1 MKESVV
7 RTLFGIGCGMAY
19 LAIHKFS
26 EHASREWIPNAIA
39 SAFFAIA
46 AALVDSS
53 AHPKQGKEGG
63 EG

>member
-19 LAIHKFS
+19 PIHKFS
-26 EHASREWIPNAIA
+26 AHASREWIPNAIA

-53 AHPKQGKEGG
+53 AGPKQGKEGG